1 MSTGKQ
7 SGVARA
13 GYYSINGA
21 NWASNYNSRSTNVIT
36 PAGELRIGTGYA
48 GVVESGAVSQVMVWD
63 KELTNA
69 EISEIYNR
77 TYDWHF

>member
-1 MSTGKQ
+1 M
-7 SGVARA
+7 
-13 GYYSINGA
+13 
-21 NWASNYNSRSTNVIT
+21 
-36 PAGELRIGTGYA
+36 GYA